1 MDAED
6 AKKRQL
12 LEAVADHDLVKAAA
26 FIDEKGELLR
36 REGEADVFRGDAG
49 SGDDSSETPARGAR
63 EDVFLEEIS
72 GQYLVV
78 VFPAR
83 GDFESIKH
91 EVDQL
96 RERLVL

>member
-12 LEAVADHDLVKAAA
+12 LEAVADRDLVKAAA
-26 FIDEKGELLR
+26 FIDETGEVLR
-36 REGEADVFRGDAG
+36 REGEADVFRGDDAA
-49 SGDDSSETPARGAR
+49 DDSNDATPRGAR
-63 EDVFLEEIS
+63 EDVFLEEVS
-72 GQYLVV
+72 GEYLVV

-91 EVDQL
+91 GVDKL

>member
-1 MDAED
+1 VDAED

-12 LEAVADHDLVKAAA
+12 LEAVADHELVKAAA
-26 FIDEKGELLR
+26 FIDDTGEILR
-36 REGEADVFRGDAG
+36 REGAADVFREDAG
-49 SGDDSSETPARGAR
+49 SEGDTAETSPHGAR
-63 EDVFLEEIS
+63 EDVFLEEIA

-91 EVDQL
+91 EVDEL

>member
-26 FIDEKGELLR
+26 LIDEKGEVLH
-36 REGEADVFRGDAG
+36 REGEADVFRGDGAA
-49 SGDDSSETPARGAR
+49 DDSSDVSSREAR
-63 EDVFLEEIS
+63 EDVFLEEVA

-91 EVDQL
+91 EVDEL

>member
-12 LEAVADHDLVKAAA
+12 LEAVADHDLVEATAL
-26 FIDEKGELLR
+26 IDEKGEVLH
-36 REGEADVFRGDAG
+36 REGEADVFRGDGAA
-49 SGDDSSETPARGAR
+49 DDSSGASSREAR
-63 EDVFLEEIS
+63 EDVFLEEVA
-72 GQYLVV
+72 GEYLVV

-91 EVDQL
+91 EVDEL